1 MYDWNR
7 DKALANF
14 EKHGVSFFEAAGAF
28 DDPDGLDAVDAAHS
42 WHEERRLRLGQSR
55 GGRLLV
61 IAYTLRGTN
70 ARIISARLANRK
82 ERTRYGQP

>member
-7 DKALANF
+7 DKARSNF

-28 DDPDGLDAVDAAHS
+28 DDPEGLDAADEAHS
-42 WHEERRLRLGQSR
+42 WHEERRVRLAQSR

-70 ARIISARLANRK
+70 VRIISARLANRK
-82 ERTRYGQP
+82 ERARYAQA